1 METKL
6 RTISLIGL
14 LSSARQGGRYK
25 IMSRAWLKSNRPT
38 YETIIAHISKLF
50 KFEKF

>member
-25 IMSRAWLKSNRPT
+25 ILSRAWLKSNT